1 MTLSNPGF
9 KLCRLNIGIANGFFE
24 HRKANGEHPIRS
36 LKNIATKGTNRSF
49 TERVCL
55 MPHKYT
61 ASNPSRGSS
70 ILEEKIA
77 LYARVPHYVLITG
90 ERGTGKTTLAKRL
103 HEMSPRSR
111 KEFVSVNCASFTAEL
126 LESELFGYEKGA
138 FTGANAAKSGL
149 FETADGGT
157 LFLDEVGELS
167 ISLQSKLLKAV
178 EEKRIRRVGGNRERE
193 IDVRIIAATSK
204 DLHSMVLEGTFR
216 ADLYDRLN
224 ILQLETIP
232 LRFQRERIRELFIRQ
247 LKEETAAVG
256 RSAPFVIDDEALAT
270 VELLEWR
277 GNYRQLKNFAA
288 RLAVQAFD
296 SPSITEENV
305 LHVAG
310 IDRSITQASD
320 SAIAQGLQ
328 LNDPNLVT
336 VTLDANTDDLD
347 SVYVKAAATFI
358 EHALKR
364 SRGNLRRAARSMG
377 TTHSTLSRILKKHK
391 ESIAN
396 GTYPASEKQAYSA
409 AA

>member
-1 MTLSNPGF
+1 MPREYTSGNP
-9 KLCRLNIGIANGFFE
+9 
-24 HRKANGEHPIRS
+24 
-36 LKNIATKGTNRSF
+36 NRSS
-49 TERVCL
+49 V
-55 MPHKYT
+55 
-61 ASNPSRGSS
+61 
-70 ILEEKIA
+70 LEEKIA
-77 LYARVPHYVLITG
+77 LYAKVPHYVLITG
-90 ERGTGKTTLAKRL
+90 ERGTGKTTVARRL
-103 HEMSPRSR
+103 HEMSPRGP
-111 KEFVSVNCASFTAEL
+111 KEFVAVNCASFTAEL

-157 LFLDEVGELS
+157 LFLDEVAELS

-178 EEKRIRRVGGNRERE
+178 EEKLIRRVGGNRERK

-204 DLHSMVLEGTFR
+204 DLYSMVLEGAFR

-232 LRFQRERIRELFIRQ
+232 LRFQKERIRELFIRQ
-247 LKEETAAVG
+247 LKAEGAAVG
-256 RSAPFVIDDEALAT
+256 RTVPFEIESEALAT

-288 RLAVQAFD
+288 RLAVQALD
-296 SPSITEENV
+296 SPSITEEIV
-305 LHVAG
+305 LKVAG
-310 IDRSITQASD
+310 IDRSIMEVF
-320 SAIAQGLQ
+320 SAAISHGVQ
-328 LNDPNLVT
+328 LDGPDLVT

-347 SVYVKAAATFI
+347 SAYVKAAASLI

-364 SRGNLRRAARSMG
+364 SRGNLRKAARSMG

-391 ESIAN
+391 ERVQGGSYS
-396 GTYPASEKQAYSA
+396 GSKQQAYSA